1 MNNTFLLESESFS
14 LSLDFEVFESDISYP
29 SNTILT
35 VSVSSAGFSASTT
48 MDIDIKDMPN
58 FCNDL
63 QKVYDTLNG
72 KAKIQ
77 EPYGNQQYILFSGDK
92 IGYILVFGMLN
103 SNGVNGFWQEL
114 KFENCI
120 DQTFFPQF
128 LKKLSAFSNQYR
140 K

>member
-14 LSLDFEVFESDISYP
+14 LSLGFEVFESDISYP

-48 MDIDIKDMPN
+48 MDIDIKDIPT
-58 FCNDL
+58 FYYEL
-63 QKVYDTLNG
+63 QKVYDSLKG
-72 KAKIQ
+72 EARIQ
-77 EPYGNQQYILFSGDK
+77 EPYGDQQYILFSGDK
-92 IGYILVFGMLN
+92 KGHILVSGTLN
-103 SNGVNGFWQEL
+103 SNGENGFWQEL

-120 DQTFFPQF
+120 DQTFFSQF

>member
-1 MNNTFLLESESFS
+1 MNDTILLESESFS
-14 LSLDFEVFESDISYP
+14 LSLDFLVFESDVSYP

-48 MDIDIKDMPN
+48 MDIDIKDMPT

-63 QKVYDTLNG
+63 QKVYDSLNG
-72 KAKIQ
+72 EAKIQ
-77 EPYGNQQYILFSGDK
+77 EPYGNRQYILFSGDK
-92 IGYILVFGMLN
+92 KGHILVSGMLN
-103 SNGVNGFWQEL
+103 SNGANGFWQEL

-120 DQTFFPQF
+120 DQTFLPQF
-128 LKKLSAFSNQYR
+128 LRKMTAFSNQYI